1 MLPPANK
8 DGAVVVTGASSG
20 IGEEIAREF
29 ARRGYGLV
37 LIARRADRLR
47 ELAAS
52 LGGVAHVLP
61 ADLSLPADRAAL
73 TDQVAALGVAPDILV
88 NNAGLANLGPVAESD
103 PAAEL
108 KLIEV
113 DVSAVVDLCSRFV
126 PGMVARGRG
135 AVLNVASVG
144 AFGPLPGQATYAA
157 AKAFVLSYTEAL
169 REELRGTG
177 VTAATLCPGPVR
189 TGFGEAAGIPD
200 EEAEKS
206 LPKFLWKE
214 ADEVARIAVDGLAS
228 GKGVIVPG
236 AANRIA
242 SVINQHAPRR
252 LLLPLVARNHPGLK
266 IESSAYTGSNF
277 EISQRSPTLSSVT
290 CTLDAVSVGVS
301 WPTTTVWLTNTRT
314 TA

>member
-8 DGAVVVTGASSG
+8 DGAAVVTGASSG

-37 LIARRADRLR
+37 LVARRADRLR

-73 TDQVAALGVAPDILV
+73 PDQVAALGIAPDILV

-144 AFGPLPGQATYAA
+144 AFGPVPGQATYAA
-157 AKAFVLSYTEAL
+157 AKAFVLSYTEAM
-169 REELRGTG
+169 RQELRGTG
-177 VTAATLCPGPVR
+177 VMAATLCPGPVR

-236 AANRIA
+236 LPNRIA
-242 SVINQHAPRR
+242 SAIYQHAPRR
-252 LLLPLVARNHPGLK
+252 LLLPLIARNHPGLK
-266 IESSAYTGSNF
+266 KT
-277 EISQRSPTLSSVT
+277 
-290 CTLDAVSVGVS
+290 
-301 WPTTTVWLTNTRT
+301 
-314 TA
+314 